1 MKTCKLIQVPLYQDT
16 DRLSMDATSLV
27 LKGFP
32 LAEESIGS
40 LLNEGY
46 EVKQMMFHGEALYV
60 YLEKV
65 DKI

>member
-32 LAEESIGS
+32 LAEESIGR

-46 EVKQMMFHGEALYV
+46 EVKNMMFHGEALYV